1 MNLQAPNFL
10 ELRVYDKS
18 IVIERCA
25 IIKVNNNF
33 EVIHLSTSHKGGAG
47 IAARRLNSELNSV
60 GVKSSFYAIAKQDF
74 TLGLNEYS
82 IERSFY
88 RLAQAYLSTL
98 LSKVTISITFFS
110 IFSSSSFSL
119 KWLKSRIETENTV
132 IHIHN
137 WFNLMSFRQL
147 KKIIKSG
154 IPVVVT
160 LHDQRLI
167 TGGCHA
173 SLDCRRFE
181 NGCKK
186 CPMVSRLLH
195 SSVRKNS
202 RDSRRLFNDSYQN
215 LRLTTPS
222 NFMVNQASG
231 SSIMSTQKV
240 TFLPNP
246 IPKYEHNKVS
256 KSIATSKSI
265 FRVGVAS
272 ANPDDPLKGGDLV
285 YELEKILKRNTEN
298 IEIVYLVNFP
308 SEKDF
313 DFWISLDCLLVPS
326 RGDNSPNVIHEAK
339 QFGLPII
346 ATKVGGITEM
356 LFPDMDVLINFS
368 DLSAESILSTII
380 DVKNKEYN
388 VETIERMQKSYL
400 EYVAEPLKKTI
411 EIYRELLDAKSST
424 L

>member
-1 MNLQAPNFL
+1 MNLQTPNFL
-10 ELRVYDKS
+10 ELRVYNES
-18 IVIERCA
+18 IVIEGCA

-33 EVIHLSTSHKGGAG
+33 EVIHLSTAHKGGAG

-88 RLAQAYLSTL
+88 RLVQAYLSTL
-98 LSKVTISITFFS
+98 LSKLTINITFFS

-147 KKIIKSG
+147 QKIIEIG

-173 SLDCRRFE
+173 SLDCRKFE

-186 CPMVSRLLH
+186 CPLVSRLLH

-202 RDSRRLFNDSYQN
+202 RDSRHLFNNSYQN
-215 LRLTTPS
+215 LKLTTPS
-222 NFMVNQASG
+222 NFMVSQASK
-231 SSIMSTQKV
+231 SWIMSSQKV

-272 ANPDDPLKGGDLV
+272 NNPDDPLKGGDLI
-285 YELEKILKRNTEN
+285 YKLEKILKRNVGD
-298 IEIVYLVNFP
+298 IELVYLANFP
-308 SEKDF
+308 TEKDF
-313 DFWISLDCLLVPS
+313 DFWTIIDCLLVPS

-356 LFPDMDVLINFS
+356 LFPDMDTLIDVS
-368 DLSAESILSTII
+368 DLSAESILRAINST
-380 DVKNKEYN
+380 KQREYE
-388 VETIERMQKSYL
+388 VETIEKMRKAYL
-400 EYVAEPLKKTI
+400 EYVAEPLAKTI
-411 EIYRELLDAKSST
+411 QIYQELLTAKSST
-424 L
+424 I

>member
-1 MNLQAPNFL
+1 LNLQTPNFL
-10 ELRVYDKS
+10 ELRVYNES

-25 IIKVNNNF
+25 IINVNNNF
-33 EVIHLSTSHKGGAG
+33 EVIHLSTSYKGGAG

-88 RLAQAYLSTL
+88 RLVQAYLSTL
-98 LSKVTISITFFS
+98 LSKLTINITFFS

-119 KWLKSRIETENTV
+119 KWFKSRIKTENTV

-137 WFNLMSFRQL
+137 WFNLLSFRQL
-147 KKIIKSG
+147 QKIIEIG

-173 SLDCRRFE
+173 SLDCKNFE

-186 CPMVSRLLH
+186 CPMASPLLH
-195 SSVRKNS
+195 SKIRKNS
-202 RDSRRLFNDSYQN
+202 RDLRKLFNNSYYN
-215 LRLTTPS
+215 LKLTTPS
-222 NFMVNQASG
+222 NFMVGQASK
-231 SSIMSTQKV
+231 SWIMSSQKV
-240 TFLPNP
+240 TFLPNS
-246 IPKYEHNKVS
+246 IPKYENKSFSRTTV
-256 KSIATSKSI
+256 TSKSI

-285 YELEKILKRNTEN
+285 YELEKILKRNTDD
-298 IEIVYLVNFP
+298 IKIVYLVNFP

-313 DFWISLDCLLVPS
+313 DFWINLDCLLVPS

-356 LFPDMDVLINFS
+356 LFPDVDTLIDVS
-368 DLSAESILSTII
+368 ELSAQSILSAII
-380 DVKNKEYN
+380 SVKGKKFDAK
-388 VETIERMQKSYL
+388 TIERMQKAYL
-400 EYVAEPLKKTI
+400 EYVGEPLNKTI
-411 EIYRELLDAKSST
+411 EIYQELLAAKSST